1 MIGVVDYN
9 LGNVQA
15 FLNIFKNLNIDAM
28 AARNSDELVRADRLI
43 LPGVGSFDW
52 AMEKLIAS
60 GMRDCLDEMVL
71 KKGTCVLGVC
81 VGMQMMARSSE
92 EGKLPGL
99 GWIKGEVKKFR
110 GLEDER
116 MSEGDR
122 EKLRGEEVERMEE
135 KKFRGSENERI
146 SLPHM
151 GWNDVVPRKGECLF
165 KGMDAPRFYFLHS
178 YYFETTQDDDVL
190 ATTDYH
196 KVFASAVGAGNV
208 FGAQF
213 HPEKSHGWGVQLLK
227 NFAEL

>member
-1 MIGVVDYN
+1 MIGVVDYS

-60 GMRDCLDEMVL
+60 GMKDCLDEMVL
-71 KKGTCVLGVC
+71 KKRTCVLGVC

-92 EGKLPGL
+92 EGQLPGL

-116 MSEGDR
+116 G
-122 EKLRGEEVERMEE
+122 RGEEVERVSGLE
-135 KKFRGSENERI
+135 GERI

-151 GWNDVVPRKGECLF
+151 GWNDVKPRKGECLF

-178 YYFETTQDDDVL
+178 YYFATTQDENIL

-196 KVFASAVGAGNV
+196 KVFASAVRDGNV
-208 FGAQF
+208 FGVQF